1 MKEARLLKQ
10 ENEESGWMWWSAA
23 KLVGLSVFGPMLAM
37 LPFVSKITDD
47 CTDSLV
53 GHSIWCGCKLFVSV
67 CVCVLAPSTTYIPYF
82 TQSFSLVVLY
92 YQVRSITTS
101 IFQYLLDG
109 IHFDFMCFVLL

>member
-37 LPFVSKITDD
+37 LPFVFKITDD

-53 GHSIWCGCKLFVSV
+53 GHSIWCGCKLFMS
-67 CVCVLAPSTTYIPYF
+67 VCVLAPSTTYIPYF
-82 TQSFSLVVLY
+82 TQS
-92 YQVRSITTS
+92 
-101 IFQYLLDG
+101 
-109 IHFDFMCFVLL
+109 